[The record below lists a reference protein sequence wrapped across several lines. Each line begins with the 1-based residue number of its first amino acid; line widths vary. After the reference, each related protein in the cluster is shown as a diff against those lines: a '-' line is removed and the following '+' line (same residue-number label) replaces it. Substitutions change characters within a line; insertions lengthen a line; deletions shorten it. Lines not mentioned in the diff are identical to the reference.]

1 MIKFPLKITLHCKF
15 WLRLPGKSL
24 LRIRLFPKIDTTH
37 KPTIFFSDSGTLKN
51 TITKTGVPWEDPS
64 YHWEY
69 DALLCLLCF
78 FFYKFKNLFF
88 QRGPC
93 TWERPED
100 TPAVHQVSFVAFCHL
115 FIKIDGV
122 IEKLKISVLKRLMIM
137 WIMFFSSENN
147 SSHQQRPQWSSSR
160 WLSTFNWLTPKA
172 ANIDCGEKSLSVRI
186 WTSLLF
192 DQQHLESCMSISC
205 WIVNHSIYK

>member
-69 DALLCLLCF
+69 DAPLCLLCF
-78 FFYKFKNLFF
+78 FFYKFKKYFFF

-122 IEKLKISVLKRLMIM
+122 IEKLKISVLTVKNMNYVFLFRKQLK
-137 WIMFFSSENN
+137 SSAEAAVIL
-147 SSHQQRPQWSSSR
+147 QQVSIDTESR
-160 WLSTFNWLTPKA
+160 K
-172 ANIDCGEKSLSVRI
+172 
-186 WTSLLF
+186 
-192 DQQHLESCMSISC
+192 H
-205 WIVNHSIYK
+205 

>member
-37 KPTIFFSDSGTLKN
+37 KPTIFSVILEHWKIQLQKLEFLGKTLP
-51 TITKTGVPWEDPS
+51 TIGSMMHSFV
-64 YHWEY
+64 YF
-69 DALLCLLCF
+69 AF
-78 FFYKFKNLFF
+78 FFYKFKKYFF
-88 QRGPC
+88 QWGPC

-137 WIMFFSSENN
+137 WIMFFFFRKQLKSSAEAAVIL
-147 SSHQQRPQWSSSR
+147 QQVAFSFQ
-160 WLSTFNWLTPKA
+160 LIMFTY
-172 ANIDCGEKSLSVRI
+172 
-186 WTSLLF
+186 LF
-192 DQQHLESCMSISC
+192 MK
-205 WIVNHSIYK
+205 NTK